1 MKQFF
6 TFLVIAVVA
15 FYTADVFAQSRS
27 RAAGATATRQ
37 PVNYWHAISSG
48 APSASLMP
56 FHPSAYLTYRLD
68 EVELRSQMVNLSS
81 DPRQGM
87 IILLPLPDGTFRNFR
102 VWQSSMMP
110 DALAARYPDIK
121 TFTGEA
127 VDDGRI
133 TVKLDFTVF
142 GFHAMIFQTGST
154 AFIDP
159 YDHFHDG
166 YYFAHYKKD
175 EVRAFSERMKCEVV
189 SPDQLQPQFGMEMN
203 LVPQSEGPAT
213 DHETHHNANRTL
225 NGWNLRTY
233 RLALT
238 ADSFYCNAATGLVL
252 PTIAQALS
260 AMTTSMNRING
271 VYNREFSVQMNFC
284 TNEDLLIFGCAGH
297 TNGNDPFATIDNN
310 GNACLTQNQTTATAI
325 IGSANFDLGHVFTTG
340 GGGVSSLGVVC
351 NNGSKAQSC
360 TGSGTPVGDGFD
372 IDYVAHEMGHEFGSN
387 HTFNNNADG
396 SCGGNAVSSCAYEP
410 GSGGTIM
417 DYAGICSPDDLQ
429 YHSDPYFS
437 ASSMVQIVTKLN
449 GSENACAVITSTG
462 NHVDTLP
469 HFTAT
474 YSIPYKT
481 PFELIGPQSLDS
493 TTTDTAKTYDWLQW
507 NLGDFGKRL
516 NQTYV
521 KGPIFRSFNPVYT
534 TTRVFPNIGMVLS
547 GVLSNAGTEGA
558 EGEKAPDTARYLT
571 FKFVARGIISGY
583 GCFHFP
589 DDTVHLDAVQTP
601 TRAGF
606 KVTSQGTTGI
616 VYLGGSTQ
624 TVTWDVVG
632 TNAAPV
638 NAANVDIYLS
648 TDGGYTW
655 TYTIGTVPN
664 TGSASVVLPNPA
676 TSSTTTRIKVKGNG
690 NVFFNVNSNNFTL
703 NNNPLTVGP
712 INGTFTICQGATT
725 TLTDG
730 ASGGTWASSNTAV
743 ATIVSGSG
751 LLTGVSGGT
760 SIITYTA
767 AGGTVTQVITVNPLP
782 TVSAITGTATVC
794 TGTTTPLTD
803 ATGGGTWNSG
813 NPAVATVN
821 TSGLVSGLTVGTSL
835 ISYSVSNA
843 CGTTNATIV
852 VTVNTGTAVAPILGS
867 LSICQGAT
875 TLLSDATAA
884 GTWSSSNTGVATI
897 SAGGLVSGL
906 SAGTTIIS
914 YIVSTGCGGSAVATL
929 TVNPLPAATI
939 SPTGTYTICAGGS
952 ALFTASSG
960 AGDTYQWQNGA
971 GSIIGATGVTYTAIA
986 ADNYRVIVTNASGC
1000 STTSAYVTVV
1010 IGSGFTVVPSV
1021 AISADPGI
1029 TICTSGA
1036 DTFFAN
1042 AVNGGAAPTYQW
1054 FVNGVA
1060 SGSGSAYTYVPTAGD
1075 VVNVMLTSS
1084 ASCALPDTA
1093 SSTVVVTM
1101 SSPVTPSVSI
1111 TSLHADTTCAGDT
1124 AQFAALPV
1132 YGGTAPTYLWTQNGI
1147 NVATGP
1153 YYTYIPHDGDTLILT
1168 MTSNHPC
1175 VTTNTV
1181 TSGIF
1186 IVHVFGPSV
1195 NNLSVFVT
1203 QSSIAQGSVD
1213 TFIAIA
1219 SGAGSAPAFQW
1230 YIDGVPVPGASGPM
1244 YITDTL
1250 QNGQMVS
1257 CKETSSFACST
1268 PNSVTSGGISVSVA
1282 ATGVAQL
1289 GNGIN
1294 SLTLLPNP
1302 NGGSFTIKGALAS
1315 AADDHVDIVVT
1326 DMLGQTVY
1334 REKSAI
1340 NNGKVNAQLNLSS
1353 IVPNGMYLVSVTA
1366 GEGHVVFHVVIDK

>member
-6 TFLVIAVVA
+6 TFLVITVVA
-15 FYTADVFAQSRS
+15 LYAANAVAQSRS
-27 RAAGATATRQ
+27 RAAGTTVTRQ
-37 PVNYWHAISSG
+37 PVNYWHEVSSG

-56 FHPSAYLTYRLD
+56 FHPRAYVSYRLD
-68 EVELRSQMVNLSS
+68 ETELRAQMVSLSS
-81 DPRQGM
+81 DPQQGA
-87 IILLPLPDGTFRNFR
+87 IILLPLPDGTFRSFR

-142 GFHAMIFQTGST
+142 GFHAMIFQTDKT

-175 EVRAFSERMKCEVV
+175 EVRTFSQLMKCEVQ
-189 SPDQLQPQFGMEMN
+189 SPDQVSPTHGVETQLLPQDLHADGHDAHR
-203 LVPQSEGPAT
+203 SA
-213 DHETHHNANRTL
+213 ARTL

-238 ADSFYCNAATGLVL
+238 ADSFYCNAATGIVL
-252 PTIAQALS
+252 PTITQAFS

-325 IGSANFDLGHVFTTG
+325 IGTANFDLGHVFTTG

-351 NNGSKAQSC
+351 NAGSKAQSC
-360 TGSGTPVGDGFD
+360 TGSPTPVGDGYD
-372 IDYVAHEMGHEFGSN
+372 IDYVAHEMGHEYGSN

-396 SCGGNAVSSCAYEP
+396 SCSGNAVSSCAYEP

-417 DYAGICSPDDLQ
+417 DYAGICNPDDLQ

-437 ASSMVQIVTKLN
+437 ASSLVQIVTKLN
-449 GSENACAVITSTG
+449 GAENACAVITSTG

-469 HFTAT
+469 HFIAS

-481 PFELIGPQSLDS
+481 PFELIGPTSVDS
-493 TTTDTAKTYDWLQW
+493 TTIDSAKTYQWLQW

-516 NQTYV
+516 NQTYIN
-521 KGPIFRSFNPVYT
+521 GPIFRSFDPVYT
-534 TTRVFPNIGMVLS
+534 TTRIFPNINMVLS
-547 GVLSNAGTEGA
+547 GVLTNAGTEGA
-558 EGEKAPDTARYLT
+558 EGEKAPDTARHLT
-571 FKFVARGIISGY
+571 FKYVARGVISGY

-589 DDTVHLDAVQTP
+589 DDTIHLNAVQTP
-601 TRAGF
+601 TKAGF

-624 TVTWDVVG
+624 TITWNVVG
-632 TNAAPV
+632 TDVAPV
-638 NAANVDIYLS
+638 SAANVDIYVS
-648 TDGGYTW
+648 TDGGFTW
-655 TYTIGTVPN
+655 TYTVGTFPN
-664 TGSASVVLPNPA
+664 TGTASVVLPNPA
-676 TSSTTTRIKVKGNG
+676 TSSTTARIKVKGNG
-690 NVFFNVNSNNFTL
+690 NVFFNINSNNFTL

-712 INGTFTICQGATT
+712 INGAFSICQGATT

-730 ASGGTWASSNTAV
+730 SSGGTWSSSNTAV

-760 SIITYTA
+760 SVISYVAT
-767 AGGTVTQVITVNPLP
+767 GGTVTQVITVNPLP

-794 TGTTTPLTD
+794 TGSTTPLTD

-813 NPAVATVN
+813 SPAVASV
-821 TSGLVSGLTVGTSL
+821 SAAGLVSGLTAGTSL
-835 ISYSVSNA
+835 ISYSVSNT

-852 VTVNTGTAVAPILGS
+852 VTVNTGAVVAPISGTRN
-867 LSICQGAT
+867 ICQGAT
-875 TLLSDATAA
+875 TPLSDVTAA
-884 GTWSSSNTGVATI
+884 GTWSSSNTTVATI
-897 SAGGLVSGL
+897 GAGGLASGL
-906 SAGTTIIS
+906 TAGTTIIS
-914 YIVSTGCGGSAVATL
+914 YSVSSGCGGSAVATL
-929 TVNPLPAATI
+929 TVNALPVASI
-939 SPTGTYTICAGGS
+939 SPAGTYTICAGGS

-960 AGDTYQWQNGA
+960 AGYTFQWQNGA
-971 GSIIGATGVTYTAIA
+971 GNITGATGVTYTAIA
-986 ADNYRVIVTNASGC
+986 ADNYRVTITNANGC
-1000 STTSAYVTVV
+1000 GATSAYVTVV
-1010 IGSGFTVVPSV
+1010 VGSGFTVVPSV
-1021 AISADPGI
+1021 SISADPGI

-1042 AVNGGAAPTYQW
+1042 PVNGGASPTYQW
-1054 FVNGVA
+1054 YVNGLTA
-1060 SGSGSAYTYVPTAGD
+1060 GAGAAYTYVPASGD
-1075 VVNVMLTSS
+1075 VVSVLLTSS

-1101 SSPVTPSVSI
+1101 SAPVTPSVSI

-1132 YGGTAPTYLWTQNGI
+1132 YGGTAPTYLWTENGT

-1153 YYTYIPHDGDTLILT
+1153 YYTYMPHDGDTLVLT

-1175 VTTNTV
+1175 VTTNV
-1181 TSGIF
+1181 VVSSIF
-1186 IVHVFGPSV
+1186 IVHVFSPSV

-1219 SGAGSAPAFQW
+1219 SGAGSAPTFQW
-1230 YIDGVPVPGASGPM
+1230 FIDGIAVPGVSGPM

-1250 QNGQMVS
+1250 QGGQMVS

-1268 PNSVTSGGISVSVA
+1268 PNTVTSGGISVSVA
-1282 ATGVAQL
+1282 AAGVAQV

-1294 SLTLLPNP
+1294 SLTLSPNP
-1302 NGGSFTIKGALAS
+1302 SGGSFTIKGSLRS
-1315 AADDHVDIVVT
+1315 GADEHVDIAVT

-1334 REKSAI
+1334 KETAAVS
-1340 NNGKVNAQLNLSS
+1340 NGKVNAQLNLSS
-1353 IVPNGMYLVSVTA
+1353 IVPNGIYLVSVTA